1 MSAEERF
8 PDDVLK
14 TYERLK
20 KEAEEAGYHLNPD
33 RSFALRLIQG
43 LLENEKRHGYWC
55 CPCRLAFGDKDKDVD
70 VICPCYYRDSDWWE
84 SDRSYWCC
92 PCRLSFNDKN
102 KDIDV
107 ICPCYY
113 RDSDLEEFG
122 ACYCALYVSD
132 DWISGKKKH
141 GSIPERRP
149 AKFMRDGYSDTPAPP
164 SSLTPSSL
172 PLPVW
177 RCKVCGYLCARPE
190 PPGKCP
196 VCKAGKDRFERFM

>member
-1 MSAEERF
+1 MISEEQF
-8 PDDVLK
+8 SDAVLK

-20 KEAEEAGYHLNPD
+20 KEAEEGGYHLNPD
-33 RSFALRLIQG
+33 KNFALRLIQG
-43 LLENEKRHGYWC
+43 LLENEKRYGYWC
-55 CPCRLAFGDKDKDVD
+55 CPCRLAFA
-70 VICPCYYRDSDWWE
+70 
-84 SDRSYWCC
+84 
-92 PCRLSFNDKN
+92 DKN
-102 KDIDV
+102 KDLDV

-132 DWISGKKKH
+132 EWIEGKKKH

-149 AKFMRDGYSDTPAPP
+149 AKFMRDGYSESPAPT
-164 SSLTPSSL
+164 SSLSPSSL

>member
-1 MSAEERF
+1 MNSEERF
-8 PDDVLK
+8 PDEVLK

-33 RSFALRLIQG
+33 KNFALRLVQG
-43 LLENEKRHGYWC
+43 LLENERRYGYWC
-55 CPCRLAFGDKDKDVD
+55 CPCRLAFGTKDKDVD
-70 VICPCYYRDSDWWE
+70 V
-84 SDRSYWCC
+84 
-92 PCRLSFNDKN
+92 
-102 KDIDV
+102 V
-107 ICPCYY
+107 CPCYY

-132 DWISGKKKH
+132 EWIEGKKKH

-149 AKFMRDGYSDTPAPP
+149 ARFMRDGYSETPSPL
-164 SSLTPSSL
+164 SSLSPSSL

>member
-8 PDDVLK
+8 SDEVLK

-20 KEAEEAGYHLNPD
+20 KEAEEAGYQLNPD
-33 RSFALRLIQG
+33 KNFTLRLVQG
-43 LLENEKRHGYWC
+43 LIENEKRYGYWC
-55 CPCRLAFGDKDKDVD
+55 CPCRLAFGEKDKDV
-70 VICPCYYRDSDWWE
+70 
-84 SDRSYWCC
+84 
-92 PCRLSFNDKN
+92 
-102 KDIDV
+102 DV

-122 ACYCALYVSD
+122 ACYCALYVGD
-132 DWISGKKKH
+132 DWVSGRKKH
-141 GSIPERRP
+141 SSIPERRP
-149 AKFMRDGYSDTPAPP
+149 AKFMRDGYSETPAPT
-164 SSLTPSSL
+164 SSLSPSSL